1 MTGFARDRDRVK
13 EKIYFSQSTQPPAC
27 RAYAPE
33 GGRER
38 RDFLLLPLR
47 GTAGVNPL
55 QITQVICEKVVI
67 L

>member
-1 MTGFARDRDRVK
+1 MTGFAIDRDRVK
-13 EKIYFSQSTQPPAC
+13 EKICFSQSTQPPAC

-47 GTAGVNPL
+47 GTAGANPL
-55 QITQVICEKVVI
+55 QNAQAICEKVLI